1 MPRNEPMLRH
11 VRQPLPHDSAV
22 KHVQG
27 SADYIDDMPEP
38 EGTLHVAIG
47 GAPVARGRITKLDLD
62 RVRAFP
68 GVHAVIT
75 AKDIPGKND
84 ISPANADEPVFAAE
98 RVEFHGQPVFAVIA
112 ATRDGAR
119 RAATLAVIEIEREP
133 PDVTVD
139 QGLASGATVLPDYA
153 FVGGDPEG
161 VIAGATHRLAG
172 SLRIGGQEHF
182 YLEGQIA
189 LAVPGEDQDMLVTSS
204 TQHPSEVQHI
214 VARAL
219 GVADSFVTCQ
229 VRRMGGGF
237 GGKETQATQWA
248 VIAALAA
255 HATGQPCK
263 LRLDRDA
270 DMMMT
275 GKRHDFRADWT
286 VGFDAQ
292 GRIDGVDLQL
302 AARCGCSADLSA
314 GVVDRAMFHAD
325 NAYFL
330 PAFNIHSRRV
340 KTNTVSNT
348 AFRGFGGPQGVL
360 AIERVIDAIA
370 WHLDLDPL
378 DVRKENLYG
387 GGRDLTPYGQTVE
400 DHDVVHRLIDE
411 LERTSDYRGRRNAIA
426 QFNAASP
433 VLKRGIAL
441 TPVKFGISFTLT
453 SLNQAGALVHV
464 YQDGSVHLNH
474 GGTEMGQG
482 LFQKVAQIAAE
493 EFGIGLDRVRITA
506 TSTDK
511 VPNTSPTA
519 ASAGSD
525 LNGMA
530 VQIACREIKARL
542 SHFAAESFHVPE
554 DGIVFRDDRVLIGN
568 DSVAFSEL
576 AKKAYGAR
584 IHLSSAG
591 FYKTPKL
598 HWDRARGK
606 GRPFLYYAYGA
617 ACTEVTVDL
626 TTGEMKVERVDV
638 LHDVGR
644 SLNPAIDIGQIEG
657 GFVQGMGWLTTEE
670 LVYDADGRLLTHA
683 PSTYKIP
690 VASDV
695 PADFRVALFDNE
707 NHEPTIYLSK
717 AVGEPPLMLAIS
729 VFAAIADAIHAV
741 HPGQPVE
748 LDAPATPE
756 AILKAIGPFDVA
768 AALAKAA
775 AASATGA
782 GAARGQPA

>member
-1 MPRNEPMLRH
+1 MSRIEPAGATQFRH
-11 VRQPLPHDSAV
+11 VRQSLPHDSAF

-27 SADYIDDMPEP
+27 AADYIDDMREP
-38 EGTLHVAIG
+38 EGMLHVAVG
-47 GAPVARGRITKLDLD
+47 GSPAARGRIAGIDLD

-68 GVHAVIT
+68 GVCAVIT
-75 AKDIPGKND
+75 ASDIPGKND
-84 ISPANADEPVFAAE
+84 ISPSSGDEPVFAAE
-98 RVEFHGQPVFAVIA
+98 RVEFHGQPIFAVIA
-112 ATRDGAR
+112 TTRDIAR
-119 RAATLAVIEIEREP
+119 RAASLAVIDVERERP
-133 PDVTVD
+133 NVTVE
-139 QGLASGATVLPDYA
+139 QGMEAGESVLPDYA
-153 FVGGDPEG
+153 FVGGNPDT
-161 VIAGATHRLAG
+161 VMAG
-172 SLRIGGQEHF
+172 SPNRLSGVLQIGGQEHF

-189 LAVPGEDQDMLVTSS
+189 LAVPGEDHDMLVYSS

-214 VARAL
+214 VARVL
-219 GVADSFVTCQ
+219 GVADSYVTCQ

-255 HATGQPCK
+255 QITRRPCK
-263 LRLDRDA
+263 FRLDRDV

-275 GKRHDFRADWT
+275 GKRHDFRVDWS
-286 VGFDAQ
+286 VGFGSG
-292 GRIDGVDLQL
+292 GRIDGVGLQL
-302 AARCGCSADLSA
+302 AARCGCSADISA
-314 GVVDRAMFHAD
+314 GVVDRAMFHSD

-330 PAFNIHSRRV
+330 PAYRIHSKRV

-370 WHLDLDPL
+370 WHLGLDPL
-378 DVRKENLYG
+378 DVRKANLYRNG
-387 GGRDLTPYGQTVE
+387 GDLTPYGQTVE
-400 DHDVVHRLIDE
+400 DHEALNRLVEE
-411 LERTSDYRGRRNAIA
+411 LERTSDYRCRRKSVEA
-426 QFNAASP
+426 FNTSSP
-433 VLKRGIAL
+433 ILKRGIAL

-493 EFGIGLDRVRITA
+493 EFGIGLERVRITA

-519 ASAGSD
+519 ASAGTD

-530 VQIACREIKARL
+530 VQIACGEIKARL
-542 SHFAAESFHVPE
+542 RKFAAATWDVDE
-554 DGIVFRDDRVLIGN
+554 DKVDFRDDHVFIGN
-568 DSVAFSEL
+568 QNISFAEL
-576 AKKAYGAR
+576 AKKAYAAR
-584 IHLSSAG
+584 IHLSAAG

-598 HWDRARGK
+598 HWDRARGT

-617 ACTEVTVDL
+617 ACSEVIVDL
-626 TTGEMKVERVDV
+626 TTGEMKVDRVDI

-670 LVYDADGRLLTHA
+670 LVFDGDGRLLTHA

-695 PADFRVALFDNE
+695 PDDFRVALFDNE
-707 NHEPTIYLSK
+707 NQEPTIYRSK
-717 AVGEPPLMLAIS
+717 AVGEPPLMLATS
-729 VFAAIADAIHAV
+729 VFAAVADAIHSV
-741 HPGQPVE
+741 RPGAPVQ
-748 LDAPATPE
+748 LHAPATPE
-756 AILKAIGPFDVA
+756 SIVKAVGAFDAA
-768 AALAKAA
+768 AALANRLGLHDG
-775 AASATGA
+775 SA
-782 GAARGQPA
+782 